1 MSFYHPELDEEIKTY
16 LGMLDSYDA
25 GTLRVNS
32 LPADEQDSTSRDIPS
47 QRKESNIE
55 MFSKHLD

>member
-32 LPADEQDSTSRDIPS
+32 LPADE
-47 QRKESNIE
+47 
-55 MFSKHLD
+55 